1 MAIVSL
7 LVLVSIDEKI
17 KNENHFDGTKF
28 QLRKFFQEQNIIV
41 KSH

>member
-7 LVLVSIDEKI
+7 LVLVSIGEKKI
-17 KNENHFDGTKF
+17 KKIKSF
-28 QLRKFFQEQNIIV
+28 QWKRKFIEEQNIIV